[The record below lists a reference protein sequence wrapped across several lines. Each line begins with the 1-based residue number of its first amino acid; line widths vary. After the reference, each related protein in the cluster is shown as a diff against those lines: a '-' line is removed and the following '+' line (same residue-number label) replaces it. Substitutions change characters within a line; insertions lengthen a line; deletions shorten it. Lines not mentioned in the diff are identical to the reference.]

1 MKTSRRNLALLRC
14 LGGVCSLAIICALPL
29 GATGIATRAQAE
41 EGSVTYLEHIVPI
54 FRAECFSCHNED
66 DPQGELDLTRYESL
80 MAGGASGTVIDPGDA
95 RNSRLFA
102 LISHVDQP
110 SMPPESPMIARES
123 LELIRKWI
131 DAGAANNAAREAIK
145 KQPLPVDLGVFVPR
159 DSPQGEGPMPPRL
172 SQATGW
178 HTERPP
184 AALTL
189 AVSATAP
196 LLAVPGNRQIF
207 LFHTETLKSLGRL
220 SFPEG
225 EIKTLQFSP
234 DGTLLL
240 AGGGESGRSGKVVL
254 WRVDSGER
262 LLELGEELDTVLA
275 ADISSDHRRLALGGP
290 GGVVRLYEIPTGKLI
305 SRIEG
310 HNDWIHAIRFSPD
323 GVLLASGDRQG
334 GLRITEAWSG
344 AEYLPLDGHPGA
356 ITGLAWRAD
365 SNQLASAD
373 TDGFLRIWGAEKG
386 KLLKKFR
393 AHPTGVTAL
402 EAASETQWL
411 TAGRDGLTRLWD
423 AEGTA
428 LRTLPAV
435 SMPVTAMAYCAV
447 TNRCVSSGYQGEI
460 LVSDVQKGERLG
472 LFDPNPLPL
481 DRALASTE
489 AAGKEALKET
499 DSLQRERDH
508 AARVHSQQTAQALV
522 AKEGYRNAAAAHAE
536 IEKTIHAARVQLRAV
551 SMRIADQD
559 LKISRSV
566 TPGAEG
572 DDGEKLKA
580 KTSESRR
587 IRADEI
593 VQRKLLRQRS
603 ERLAGQLREL
613 DRKLRFA
620 EGLRQR
626 RDQQVREAVQIRD
639 RAQARLAV
647 AIANKD
653 QLLQRMA
660 QLLDEI
666 TFAATIDALGKR
678 QQLLL
683 VRRDEDIERGADG
696 GGGEESPSAVAQV
709 QAGEGQSSSVTVDA
723 QLKQVREQ
731 IRAVRGR

>member
-1 MKTSRRNLALLRC
+1 M
-14 LGGVCSLAIICALPL
+14 
-29 GATGIATRAQAE
+29 
-41 EGSVTYLEHIVPI
+41 
-54 FRAECFSCHNED
+54 
-66 DPQGELDLTRYESL
+66 
-80 MAGGASGTVIDPGDA
+80 
-95 RNSRLFA
+95 
-102 LISHVDQP
+102 
-110 SMPPESPMIARES
+110 
-123 LELIRKWI
+123 
-131 DAGAANNAAREAIK
+131 
-145 KQPLPVDLGVFVPR
+145 
-159 DSPQGEGPMPPRL
+159 
-172 SQATGW
+172 
-178 HTERPP
+178 
-184 AALTL
+184 
-189 AVSATAP
+189 
-196 LLAVPGNRQIF
+196 
-207 LFHTETLKSLGRL
+207 
-220 SFPEG
+220 
-225 EIKTLQFSP
+225 
-234 DGTLLL
+234 
-240 AGGGESGRSGKVVL
+240 
-254 WRVDSGER
+254 
-262 LLELGEELDTVLA
+262 
-275 ADISSDHRRLALGGP
+275 
-290 GGVVRLYEIPTGKLI
+290 RLYEIPTGKLI

-373 TDGFLRIWGAEKG
+373 TDGFLRIWRAEKG

-393 AHPTGVTAL
+393 AHP
-402 EAASETQWL
+402 

-709 QAGEGQSSSVTVDA
+709 PAGEGQSSSVTVDA